1 MIKSILI
8 LLRKNLH
15 SVTIATIL
23 GFVVILGISVASS
36 SVPQQ
41 KLTDVSVEN
50 KTSSLEVSH
59 IQRTNRSVHLSLV
72 NNAKKNI
79 TAFAVSRGNTTIRVD
94 LTFNDSPVA
103 PGTVYEF
110 DFPLQTQFGN
120 STPANSIEPAILV
133 QAAVFDDR
141 SFDGDPKIAGEFAEA
156 RRAQKK
162 QLTNIIS
169 LIESAMKS
177 SGPKTTL
184 TLQRLKEEIASLP
197 DGLDDALSMTTR
209 SELSG
214 EKEMAIR
221 EVQKIEQ
228 SSRPKD
234 EASILNALL
243 RMKED
248 YKELAAKL

>member
-1 MIKSILI
+1 MTKSILI
-8 LLRKNLH
+8 RLRKNLH
-15 SVTIATIL
+15 FVTIATVL

-36 SVPQQ
+36 SDPQQ
-41 KLTDVSVEN
+41 KLTDVGVEN
-50 KTSSLEVSH
+50 KTSSFEVSH
-59 IQRTNRSVHLSLV
+59 IQRTNRSVHLSLL
-72 NNAKKNI
+72 NNGKKNI

-103 PGTVYEF
+103 PGAVYEF
-110 DFPLQTQFGN
+110 DFPMQTQSGN
-120 STPANSIEPAILV
+120 STPANSIEPAIIV

-141 SFDGDPKIAGEFAEA
+141 SYDGDPKIAGEFAEA
-156 RRAQKK
+156 RVAQKK

-169 LIESAMKS
+169 LIESAVKS
-177 SGPKTTL
+177 SGPKTAL
-184 TLQRLKEEIASLP
+184 SLQRLKEQIASLP
-197 DGLDDALSMTTR
+197 DGLNDALSMTTR

-228 SSRPKD
+228 SSEPKD